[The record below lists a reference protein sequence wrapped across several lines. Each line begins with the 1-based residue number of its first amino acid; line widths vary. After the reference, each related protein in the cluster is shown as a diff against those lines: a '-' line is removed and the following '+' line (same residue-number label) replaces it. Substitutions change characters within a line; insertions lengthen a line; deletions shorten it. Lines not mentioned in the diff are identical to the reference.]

1 MTPHTAPE
9 KSKKVF
15 EYLKAVSLTK
25 QVDHL
30 NDVDFEQHYIPWL
43 INRGLSYH
51 EDAVLSANMMNERPW
66 LSLSLQYRWLLNT
79 LRARSRW
86 SKWLKHTV
94 SEDVLSMA
102 EYYGCSVRHA
112 KSLIDLHTPDQLVY
126 VRARLYKG
134 GSVPLRK

>member
-66 LSLSLQYRWLLNT
+66 LSLALQFTFLINT

-86 SKWLKHTV
+86 SKWLKREI
-94 SEDVLSMA
+94 SENVGVVA
-102 EYYGCSVRHA
+102 EYYGCSLRNA
-112 KSLIDLHTPDQLVY
+112 SALIELHSTEQLTY
-126 VRARLYKG
+126 MKTRLYKG
-134 GSVPLRK
+134 GQV